1 MRSGGRAAQLQ
12 IQEMSL
18 QQQQSLRILQ
28 MNRME
33 LRGFLADEFRENP
46 LMDML
51 SESDAAEDWRAA
63 DRWYGSCGELSDMP
77 EEPFTESW
85 RMLLK
90 EQLMDGKRGREELLA
105 LSRLIDMMDDHGF
118 LPYGEEELCA
128 ALSISRRT
136 VERLKWTLLQLEPN
150 GVGYRDV
157 RDYVKSQLMR
167 AGVALTMPL
176 LRLIDDHFE
185 ELAGANLTRLARE
198 LEVPPQSVHKWV
210 HMIRALNVYPVQAV
224 ETQNALIMP
233 DLIVE
238 RTDGTLSVHLNENG
252 FERPVL
258 SAMSD
263 VYFKGAQTEWE
274 RDYIREKWQR
284 AKWVVSAVEQR
295 KRTLLRIGEQVAKKQ
310 RAFFDGG
317 LLYGMTQTEMAMDL
331 GINKST
337 ISRTVAGKYLV
348 CSRGV
353 FSLDSFF
360 SIGLGEGSKKR
371 SDESETLSRES
382 IKALIQGM
390 IEQESRVMSDEKI
403 RCRLLNEGINI
414 SRRTVAKYRGELGI
428 GSAVDRRYN
437 K

>member
-63 DRWYGSCGELSDMP
+63 DRWYGSCGELSDIP

-136 VERLKWTLLQLEPN
+136 VERLKWTLLQLEPD

-157 RDYVKSQLMR
+157 RDYVKSQLMQ

-274 RDYIREKWQR
+274 
-284 AKWVVSAVEQR
+284 
-295 KRTLLRIGEQVAKKQ
+295 RTLLRIGEQVAKKQ